1 MKRRLTNAI
10 VVVGFCMGLSSAAY
24 AQLKDNLE
32 LNVFGGGSWYSSK
45 KYDIGFPQSITPV
58 SGQFRLDHALR
69 VGLRVGVYTRGHWS
83 EEFFYSYE
91 PNKAH
96 IIRRTAPSRDAAL
109 SIQVHNY
116 GINALYYM
124 NDNESLAVRPFLSMG
139 IGGTVY
145 RLTPQART
153 FINDPLRGNLSDM
166 NNSHELALN
175 YGFGMKTRTTG
186 PVGLRADV
194 RGFIG
199 RTPSFGLA
207 RESGD
212 PNATVFPASGP
223 LHNAEATV
231 GLVFYFFG
239 KR

>member
-1 MKRRLTNAI
+1 MKRLLTNAI
-10 VVVGFCMGLSSAAY
+10 VVMGFCLGLSSAAY

-32 LNVFGGGSWYSSK
+32 LNVFGGGSWFSSK

-58 SGQFRLDHALR
+58 AGKFRLDHGLR
-69 VGLRVGVYTRGHWS
+69 AGLRVGVYTSGHWS

-96 IIRRTAPSRDAAL
+96 IIRQTAPSKDAAL
-109 SIQVHNY
+109 AIQVHNY
-116 GINALYYM
+116 GINALYYL
-124 NDNESLAVRPFLSMG
+124 NDNESLSVRPFLSIG
-139 IGGTVY
+139 IGGTLY
-145 RLTPQART
+145 RLTPQAQI
-153 FINDPLRGNLSDM
+153 FINDPLRGNLGDI
-166 NNSHELALN
+166 NNSNELAVN
-175 YGFGMKTRTTG
+175 FGFGVKTRTTNW
-186 PVGLRADV
+186 VGLRGDV

-223 LHNAEATV
+223 LHNTEATV
-231 GLVFYFFG
+231 GVVFYFFG